1 MKILVVAHYQTS
13 DSPVSSFI
21 HDQARAMQQEG
32 HELLMLVPVA
42 LGKTDCFG
50 ERFGSTVRRTEIGG
64 LRYVFVRFLS
74 LSYYGRNRFNAC
86 SSELSLRCGLLGA
99 LRAFA
104 PDIILAHTLGFDS
117 EIGVFLK
124 RRLGCPLVVTTH
136 GSDAVLPLDEGRQA
150 LVKRWCEQADAIV
163 CVGEKLCSR
172 LAALSLRTPL
182 YTIHNG
188 FNDALLVPTHGKKP
202 LSLLQVCNLYPSKR
216 TDVTIRAFA
225 QVRGKYPAATLTVVG
240 EGGERLR
247 LERLCREL
255 GVEGSVRFT
264 GQLTHDEVFREMAA
278 AEYFVMVSK
287 PEGFGIVY
295 LEAMAS
301 GCMAIGAQGE
311 GIADVIVSGENGF
324 LLPADDPDAIA
335 ETVVWGIEHP
345 EERRA
350 IAERGRACASV
361 MTWEK
366 NAQRTLTLFR
376 ELLEKRDAL
385 RR

>member
-74 LSYYGRNRFNAC
+74 LSYYGRNRFNAR

-163 CVGEKLCSR
+163 CVRYASSAIMQG
-172 LAALSLRTPL
+172 
-182 YTIHNG
+182 
-188 FNDALLVPTHGKKP
+188 
-202 LSLLQVCNLYPSKR
+202 
-216 TDVTIRAFA
+216 
-225 QVRGKYPAATLTVVG
+225 
-240 EGGERLR
+240 
-247 LERLCREL
+247 
-255 GVEGSVRFT
+255 
-264 GQLTHDEVFREMAA
+264 A
-278 AEYFVMVSK
+278 AEV
-287 PEGFGIVY
+287 
-295 LEAMAS
+295 
-301 GCMAIGAQGE
+301 
-311 GIADVIVSGENGF
+311 IAYGTAV
-324 LLPADDPDAIA
+324 
-335 ETVVWGIEHP
+335 
-345 EERRA
+345 
-350 IAERGRACASV
+350 
-361 MTWEK
+361 K
-366 NAQRTLTLFR
+366 FR
-376 ELLEKRDAL
+376 N
-385 RR
+385 